1 MNGLESAEISPFL
14 GDSGR
19 CSGTFGSL
27 DVGTASLL
35 SPTANLVPPASF
47 ASVLPTD
54 DLPSLDL
61 ETCGCFEIRT
71 GLISSFSASLVGCVK
86 IFESLVSFCTFCSL
100 VLVFSAEDPK
110 SHI

>member
-1 MNGLESAEISPFL
+1 MNGFDISPFL

-27 DVGTASLL
+27 LDVGTTSSL

-54 DLPSLDL
+54 DLLGSDL

-86 IFESLVSFCTFCSL
+86 IFESLVSFCTICPL

>member
-1 MNGLESAEISPFL
+1 MNGLEIAEISPF
-14 GDSGR
+14 GD
-19 CSGTFGSL
+19 SGTFGSV
-27 DVGTASLL
+27 DVGTASSL

-54 DLPSLDL
+54 DLLGLDL
-61 ETCGCFEIRT
+61 ETCGCFEVRT

-86 IFESLVSFCTFCSL
+86 IFESLASLCTICSL

>member
-19 CSGTFGSL
+19 CSGTFGIV
-27 DVGTASLL
+27 DVGTTSSL

-54 DLPSLDL
+54 DL

-86 IFESLVSFCTFCSL
+86 IFESLVSFCTFCPL

>member
-19 CSGTFGSL
+19 CSGTFGSVDL
-27 DVGTASLL
+27 GTASLL

-54 DLPSLDL
+54 AL

-71 GLISSFSASLVGCVK
+71 GLISSFSASLVGCIK
-86 IFESLVSFCTFCSL
+86 IFESLASFCTICSL